1 MLGNVSRYLINY
13 FITKT
18 CSCTKFREIF
28 PYTPIHPYHFC
39 IDGFQCAVMR
49 SLNDLDYFIKLP
61 SRRNNRFLHRLLS
74 PRSLSPIQKRIC
86 LPQYFTGRIKGQC
99 FHGVFKRQPLNCSD
113 LFLLRS
119 RIRMLC
125 ICQKEHHG
133 FHAVHP
139 GRIRDGFPKPFH
151 KLHIKTCFFPNL
163 PLCRLKFCLVLLNM
177 AFAKGH
183 MPFLHLLYKVE
194 PRSILYGIDHRTA
207 AFFVLHCELLP
218 LSHRIVPLHSSSS
231 AQ

>member
-1 MLGNVSRYLINY
+1 MINIYKIIIMSIIVLIKIRIDNP
-13 FITKT
+13 T
-18 CSCTKFREIF
+18 IF
-28 PYTPIHPYHFC
+28 Y
-39 IDGFQCAVMR
+39 
-49 SLNDLDYFIKLP
+49 
-61 SRRNNRFLHRLLS
+61 
-74 PRSLSPIQKRIC
+74 
-86 LPQYFTGRIKGQC
+86 
-99 FHGVFKRQPLNCSD
+99 
-113 LFLLRS
+113 
-119 RIRMLC
+119 
-125 ICQKEHHG
+125 
-133 FHAVHP
+133 
-139 GRIRDGFPKPFH
+139 
-151 KLHIKTCFFPNL
+151 IKTCFFPNL

>member
-1 MLGNVSRYLINY
+1 
-13 FITKT
+13 
-18 CSCTKFREIF
+18 
-28 PYTPIHPYHFC
+28 
-39 IDGFQCAVMR
+39 MR

-125 ICQKEHHG
+125 MCQKEHHG
-133 FHAVHP
+133 FHAVRP

-151 KLHIKTCFFPNL
+151 KLHFEVGLFPYLPYRCFMFRFIL
-163 PLCRLKFCLVLLNM
+163 FNM

-183 MPFLHLLYKVE
+183 MPFLHLLHKVK
-194 PRSILYGIDHRTA
+194 PHSILHGIDHCTA
-207 AFFVLHCELLP
+207 AFFVFHCEALP
-218 LSHRIVPLHSSSS
+218 LSRRIVPLHSSSS